1 MSKET
6 LDSYYARKS
15 EKSSILT
22 QYEEESERKPGFSSF
37 TTTRNNIS
45 ELNTIPS
52 SNVSFSTPIYHEI
65 SSEDQFETPE
75 SYLTINPSEETKTY
89 STAQSTSPNIP
100 SKSSV
105 ETQDYRTSKEDD
117 IISIPELEIPL
128 PAESKPN
135 ILISLI
141 RKAPKIYDKISKS
154 MLVRSFIAAT
164 SQPSIEYHQF
174 KSSISSEAPEEAI
187 PKVKGSSRDEIEREI
202 KNHESEGSKENRS
215 FQSFRNI
222 IPDKN
227 VACYFSKKQSI
238 LKLRKD
244 PQKALS
250 ESVSFGEFRVGPHYR
265 EERPKPRIFWMT
277 TEIARNLHKNVYLQE
292 IAVKELSIFVI
303 YLLVLVTS
311 KFLTIVSKRFPAVWR
326 HPFLRS
332 TIQLSLQR

>member
-1 MSKET
+1 MSKDT
-6 LDSYYARKS
+6 LDSYYSRKS

-22 QYEEESERKPGFSSF
+22 EYEEESERTLPLSRFSRLHKPSF
-37 TTTRNNIS
+37 YSFNTTRNNIS
-45 ELNTIPS
+45 ELSTIPT
-52 SNVSFSTPIYHEI
+52 SNVSFSSTPTYHNII

-75 SYLTINPSEETKTY
+75 SYLTIHPSEETKTY

-100 SKSSV
+100 SIYDSTILPKSSV
-105 ETQDYRTSKEDD
+105 ETQDYGTSKEDD
-117 IISIPELEIPL
+117 IISIPELRIPL
-128 PAESKPN
+128 PADSKPN
-135 ILISLI
+135 IFISLI

-154 MLVRSFIAAT
+154 MVVTSFIAAT
-164 SQPSIEYHQF
+164 SQPSIEYDQF
-174 KSSISSEAPEEAI
+174 KSSISNEAPEEAV

-227 VACYFSKKQSI
+227 LACYFSKKQSI
-238 LKLRKD
+238 LKMRKD

-250 ESVSFGEFRVGPHYR
+250 ESVSFGEFRIGPHYR

-292 IAVKELSIFVI
+292 IAVKELSIYVI

-311 KFLTIVSKRFPAVWR
+311 KFLTIV
-326 HPFLRS
+326 
-332 TIQLSLQR
+332 